1 MSTKVTGGKEASVS
15 VRVVQSENVIWFEGV
30 PYVDPTGGVGKPKA
44 VRRVLEHE
52 RGFFCS
58 SRRKS
63 FIVLPAPLHFSLL
76 SSHPLPFLP
85 PSLPLSPSP
94 SLLLPHPS
102 SSLARPRVIEPRLRQ
117 LRSHQ
122 SFDPDI
128 IFAQSTP
135 SHHLPP
141 HTHPP
146 ASSLRWRGTL
156 DTRAVP
162 RGHQCRPG

>member
-1 MSTKVTGGKEASVS
+1 MSTCTKVTGGKEASVS

-85 PSLPLSPSP
+85 PSLPLPLPLSSCHTHHRVSPVHG
-94 SLLLPHPS
+94 SLNHGYG
-102 SSLARPRVIEPRLRQ
+102 
-117 LRSHQ
+117 
-122 SFDPDI
+122 SFDP
-128 IFAQSTP
+128 
-135 SHHLPP
+135 
-141 HTHPP
+141 
-146 ASSLRWRGTL
+146 
-156 DTRAVP
+156 TRALTQTLFSP
-162 RGHQCRPG
+162 RAHLHITSLHTPTHQPLR